1 MNTHELPTIDLSQLL
16 SVMRANR
23 LFILSSLIIALILAT
38 IYLNIREL
46 DYRARALIMPPDE
59 KDLMPLILAQ
69 IPLNRAHSPEIYDLL
84 ETTEIYKKFK
94 MNLASRVHQR
104 DFLLEHAPTLGI
116 DEDDLEYDVTSNV
129 NYFYLF
135 NLPLSL

>member
-23 LFILSSLIIALILAT
+23 LFIFSSLIIALILAT
-38 IYLNIREL
+38 IYLNVREL

-69 IPLNRAHSPEIYDLL
+69 IPLNRSGPQISGSPISV
-84 ETTEIYKKFK
+84 FC
-94 MNLASRVHQR
+94 
-104 DFLLEHAPTLGI
+104 
-116 DEDDLEYDVTSNV
+116 
-129 NYFYLF
+129 
-135 NLPLSL
+135 LSLANA